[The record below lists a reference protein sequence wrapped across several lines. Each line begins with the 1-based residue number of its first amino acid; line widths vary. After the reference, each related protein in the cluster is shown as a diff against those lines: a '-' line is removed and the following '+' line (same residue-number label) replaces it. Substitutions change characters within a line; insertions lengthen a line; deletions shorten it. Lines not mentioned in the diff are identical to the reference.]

1 MANVG
6 EFVLRTCIVSSE
18 RQTGWIRRRVGP
30 GRSGLVGRRQSDED
44 SLVTGKIQ
52 RMETGI
58 DKSYIGQGGL
68 TSGKNVKR
76 QGMNKVK

>member
-6 EFVLRTCIVSSE
+6 ELVLRTCIVSSE

-30 GRSGLVGRRQSDED
+30 GRSGQSDED
-44 SLVTGKIQ
+44 SFVTGKIQ
-52 RMETGI
+52 RMKTGI

-68 TSGKNVKR
+68 TSEKNVKR